1 MPTLTEYENTVLDF
15 ARKNAEIR
23 SMRYVKKLAAQM
35 HRRQVPLDDAHMSRI
50 LGIYQDPT
58 PRAAFRDISDNDR
71 AAALRLGLIGAGA

>member
-58 PRAAFRDISDNDR
+58 PREAMDHIRDNDH
-71 AAALRLGLIGAGA
+71 AAALRLGLVTA